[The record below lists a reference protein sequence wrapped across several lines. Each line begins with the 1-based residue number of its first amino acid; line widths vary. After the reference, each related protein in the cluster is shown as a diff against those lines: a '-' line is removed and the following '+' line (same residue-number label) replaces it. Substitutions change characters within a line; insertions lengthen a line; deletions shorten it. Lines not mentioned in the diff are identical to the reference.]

1 MPGMNNTSPPVSGSG
16 SRLVSDVQRSFA
28 DGAQLHAFYRAMG
41 MDPPG
46 TTPPPARQEEKT
58 STSVDLGAVVK
69 ALGDQNSNMLGHV
82 IQMSQGTKAGST
94 DPFLQFM
101 MNELKDMRQQLIQAQ
116 QHPQQKDPMEV
127 MTQYVDRYAGLM
139 ERFKKDLNLP
149 ANMQLGASNENVAIQ
164 LKKMDLE
171 QRERE
176 LQWQAQ
182 QQQWA
187 LEREDRKE
195 DRLLQRE
202 QFQMEHQLKVR
213 ELDEAAKKSADTAG
227 WLQDLAAVF
236 VGSVEQNAPT
246 STINVAAKPPE
257 PAGYQP
263 KAFRCQ
269 SGTPMC
275 GARVPIAVGAV
286 EATCPQCGMVY
297 DLLPQSAAQPTDA
310 QETGEEQP
318 AYSENESSGQVL
330 LAP

>member
-1 MPGMNNTSPPVSGSG
+1 MPGMNNTSPPISGSG
-16 SRLVSDVQRSFA
+16 SRMINEVQRAFQ
-28 DGAQLHAFYRAMG
+28 DGAQLHAFYKAMG
-41 MDPPG
+41 MQPPG
-46 TTPPPARQEEKT
+46 ATPPPAKQEEK
-58 STSVDLGAVVK
+58 SSMSVDLGSVIK
-69 ALGDQNSNMLGHV
+69 ALGDQNTAMMGNVM
-82 IQMSQGTKAGST
+82 QMSQSKAGST

-101 MNELKDMRQQLIQAQ
+101 MGELKDMRQQLVQAQ
-116 QHPQQKDPMEV
+116 QHPQQRDPMEV

-149 ANMQLGASNENVAIQ
+149 ANLQLGANNENVAIQ

-171 QRERE
+171 QRDRE

-182 QQQWA
+182 QHQWN
-187 LEREDRKE
+187 LEREERKE
-195 DRLLQRE
+195 DRALQRE

-213 ELDEAAKKSADTAG
+213 ELDEAAKKSSDAAG

-236 VGSVEQNAPT
+236 VGSVEQNAPGT
-246 STINVAAKPPE
+246 ALHVAAKPPAEE
-257 PAGYQP
+257 PAYYPP

-275 GARVPIAVGAV
+275 GARVPITQGAV

-297 DLLPQSAAQPTDA
+297 DLVPQSAAQQPPA
-310 QETGEEQP
+310 APEAEQEALPEHG
-318 AYSENESSGQVL
+318 SGQVA